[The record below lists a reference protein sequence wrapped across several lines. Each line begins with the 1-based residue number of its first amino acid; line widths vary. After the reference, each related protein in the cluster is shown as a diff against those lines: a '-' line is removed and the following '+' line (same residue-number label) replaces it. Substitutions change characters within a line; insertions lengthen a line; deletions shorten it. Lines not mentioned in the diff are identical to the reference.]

1 MTHEDKKYLVL
12 GSAGHLG
19 KGIVKSLVQ
28 KGSNVLSVSSKSLPT
43 EFNHRKLH
51 HNLIDLSSNF
61 EDFKSVLENFTN
73 SVGPIDG
80 IVHLASRG
88 SRSIRQDSD
97 SETFKNEFTEA
108 PLLCWEILKYS
119 KRFLN
124 HEKSSIV
131 VFGSMWG
138 NLIPI
143 PKMYLDLNNEPAIS
157 LPPSRAA
164 LHQLVKYLA
173 VIWARDNIRCNLII
187 PGWFP
192 KPGKTER
199 LDYIEQIT
207 SRIPLDRI
215 GLPEEII
222 GPTLFL
228 LSNES
233 SYMTGS
239 ELIVDGGYGIH

>member
-51 HNLIDLSSNF
+51 HHLIDLSSNF

-119 KRFLN
+119 KNNDDFLPA
-124 HEKSSIV
+124 KPCLS
-131 VFGSMWG
+131 F
-138 NLIPI
+138 IP
-143 PKMYLDLNNEPAIS
+143 
-157 LPPSRAA
+157 
-164 LHQLVKYLA
+164 
-173 VIWARDNIRCNLII
+173 
-187 PGWFP
+187 
-192 KPGKTER
+192 TER
-199 LDYIEQIT
+199 
-207 SRIPLDRI
+207 S
-215 GLPEEII
+215 
-222 GPTLFL
+222 
-228 LSNES
+228 
-233 SYMTGS
+233 
-239 ELIVDGGYGIH
+239 